1 METFLDWEG
10 GKEPCSLLAI
20 IADPFKVE
28 IIADIKYINT
38 GCHWVSATIYLL
50 QR

>member
-1 METFLDWEG
+1 METFLEWEG
-10 GKEPCSLLAI
+10 GNMFTCSLLAI

-38 GCHWVSATIYLL
+38 GWFRVSTTI
-50 QR
+50 

>member
-1 METFLDWEG
+1 MGGREG
-10 GKEPCSLLAI
+10 EEICSLLAI

-38 GCHWVSATIYLL
+38 GWFRVSTTI
-50 QR
+50 